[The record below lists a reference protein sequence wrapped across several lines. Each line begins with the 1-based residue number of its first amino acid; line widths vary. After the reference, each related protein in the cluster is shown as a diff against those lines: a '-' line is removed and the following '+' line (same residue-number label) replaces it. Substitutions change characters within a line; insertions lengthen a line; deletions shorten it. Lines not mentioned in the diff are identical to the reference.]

1 MTTTTASLLL
11 NRVQCTQDEAAI
23 SFKVGGTETLAA
35 MEKLQ
40 HDEESDFSDLSA
52 LENETDDFGRRLL
65 QHSRETREVN
75 GSGGRQVAFKRA
87 KPRPRLAERP
97 VQTDHEVVE
106 KGRLGSDD
114 GSNGGSRSPPLNLPK
129 QWGTRAKRRTDWLR
143 KLHAPTEMEV
153 PLAEQNQDG
162 NAEDEVIAHRRTAFS
177 GDYTRHMNGDWNADE
192 NEVGQDTPP
201 SMRRHLPSRIAG
213 QDEEVTSSSLRH
225 LNDTLLDAARDF
237 EDADMLASTPAPAL
251 NVNRK
256 NRRID
261 SLTRRELAALE
272 RTQQIA
278 SSPLPARN
286 IDTTRPATAPDMTDL
301 SPPKRRRVLLST
313 VNNKEN
319 LPPNGNTSPTFKAAE
334 TTEQVSRVR
343 GAEPVTFK
351 NSSRPPHKR
360 NDSYNLLRRLA
371 RVSSLSPSP
380 RTNVASRSDDAGG
393 DKDGRPR
400 TSPGHLQSGAP
411 ISPPT
416 SPEADERPVPELR
429 IEAPDVDDTPAPQ
442 DGNVREAKTPVV
454 TGAWLDTPGPGID
467 VRPLLKSTDS
477 TIVRAF
483 GSPSA
488 IATLEVRNPMDGD
501 ERRVASEPVH
511 GKSALAD
518 VLKQVRQADGEDVTL
533 EGERFGMGDDT
544 VRSLEG
550 IVTTQ
555 RDMDD
560 GGDETATMTLDLT
573 ADLTEIG
580 EASEEGAAMSQ
591 QEKDRRQEKLAMEAM
606 NKHLRLARTSIKD
619 ANAGLRR
626 VENKMDNATAT
637 TSSTITSTTL
647 SRKSATTGDQQP
659 ASHEHPCPTCGSHGS
674 GPQSSTFRSLVRD
687 ITSAFYTRRTP
698 SRGPRLTY
706 LGLTLLTTLLYLSLE
721 SLLCSYLCHPRYAEK
736 MVGYGVNP
744 EAPKFPFVLPTVVA
758 RPLKWVWGPVWE
770 VVRNYFGSA
779 DVTEPVV
786 LGLGRE
792 SVLMREHA
800 SDAGSRV
807 FASQRAD
814 ASSVESVGVY
824 GKGWVKTTTA
834 AVVTATARV
843 MGSVGD
849 AVDEVGSMWDDE
861 FVL

>member
-11 NRVQCTQDEAAI
+11 NRVQRTQEDAAI

-35 MEKLQ
+35 MDKLQ

-65 QHSRETREVN
+65 QHSRETREAN

-87 KPRPRLAERP
+87 KPRPRLADRNK
-97 VQTDHEVVE
+97 QTDDVVVE
-106 KGRLGSDD
+106 NGRLGSDD
-114 GSNGGSRSPPLNLPK
+114 GRNGGSRSPPLNLPK

-177 GDYTRHMNGDWNADE
+177 GDYTRRMNGDWNADE

-213 QDEEVTSSSLRH
+213 QDEEVTPSSLRH

-272 RTQQIA
+272 RTQQTA

-286 IDTTRPATAPDMTDL
+286 IETNRPATAPDMTDL
-301 SPPKRRRVLLST
+301 SPPKRRRVLLSA

-319 LPPNGNTSPTFKAAE
+319 LPPNGNTSPTFKAVE

-351 NSSRPPHKR
+351 NSSRPAHKR

-380 RTNVASRSDDAGG
+380 RSANTASRPDDAG
-393 DKDGRPR
+393 GRPR

-416 SPEADERPVPELR
+416 SPEAEDRPVPELR
-429 IEAPDVDDTPAPQ
+429 VEAPDVDDTPAPQ

-518 VLKQVRQADGEDVTL
+518 VLKEVRDAEGEEVTL

-555 RDMDD
+555 RDLDD

-580 EASEEGAAMSQ
+580 EPSEEGVAMSQ

-647 SRKSATTGDQQP
+647 SRKPAITGDQQR

-674 GPQSSTFRSLVRD
+674 GPQSSTFRSLLRD
-687 ITSAFYTRRTP
+687 IASAFYSRRTP

-744 EAPKFPFVLPTVVA
+744 DAPKFPFVLPTVVA
-758 RPLKWVWGPVWE
+758 RPMKWVWGPIWE
-770 VVRNYFGSA
+770 VVRNCFGSA
-779 DVTEPVV
+779 DVTEPVL
-786 LGLGRE
+786 LGLGQE

-800 SDAGSRV
+800 SEAGNRV
-807 FASQRAD
+807 FASQRVD
-814 ASSVESVGVY
+814 ASGVESAGVY

-834 AVVTATARV
+834 AVATATARV
-843 MGSVGD
+843 VGSVGD

>member
-1 MTTTTASLLL
+1 M
-11 NRVQCTQDEAAI
+11 D
-23 SFKVGGTETLAA
+23 
-35 MEKLQ
+35 KLQ

-97 VQTDHEVVE
+97 KQTDHETVE
-106 KGRLGSDD
+106 NGRLGSDD

-153 PLAEQNQDG
+153 PLAEQNQDDNG
-162 NAEDEVIAHRRTAFS
+162 EDEVIAHRRTAFS
-177 GDYTRHMNGDWNADE
+177 GDYTRRMNGDWNADE

-213 QDEEVTSSSLRH
+213 QDEEVTPSSLRH

-272 RTQQIA
+272 RTQQIV

-286 IDTTRPATAPDMTDL
+286 VEMNRPATAPDMTDL
-301 SPPKRRRVLLST
+301 SPPKRRRLLLSAT
-313 VNNKEN
+313 NNKEN
-319 LPPNGNTSPTFKAAE
+319 LPPNGNISPTFKAVE

-371 RVSSLSPSP
+371 RVSSLSSSP
-380 RTNVASRSDDAGG
+380 RANVASRPDDAGG

-416 SPEADERPVPELR
+416 SPEAEDRPVPELR
-429 IEAPDVDDTPAPQ
+429 VEASDVDDTPAPQ

-488 IATLEVRNPMDGD
+488 IATLEVRNPMEGD

-518 VLKQVRQADGEDVTL
+518 VLKEVREAEGEDGLV

-555 RDMDD
+555 RDFDD
-560 GGDETATMTLDLT
+560 GGDETATMTFDLT

-580 EASEEGAAMSQ
+580 EIGEEGVAMTQ

-626 VENKMDNATAT
+626 VENKMDNAAAT

-647 SRKSATTGDQQP
+647 SRKSATAGDQQR
-659 ASHEHPCPTCGSHGS
+659 
-674 GPQSSTFRSLVRD
+674 SSTFRSLLRD
-687 ITSAFYTRRTP
+687 IASAFYTRRTP
-698 SRGPRLTY
+698 SHGPRLTY

-721 SLLCSYLCHPRYAEK
+721 SLLCSYLCHRRYAEK

-758 RPLKWVWGPVWE
+758 RPLKWIWGPVWE

-800 SDAGSRV
+800 SHAGSRV

-814 ASSVESVGVY
+814 ASSVNSVGVY
-824 GKGWVKTTTA
+824 GKGWAKTTTA
-834 AVVTATARV
+834 AVVSATARV